1 MWGVAIAQSRLD
13 ELWDF
18 EDPDGSEKRFA
29 AAAAAA
35 TSGAERAELQTQVA
49 RALGLQGRG
58 AEADAMLAAIDD
70 PAPVVGV
77 RCALERGRLHSSA
90 GNTDAAVP
98 MLREA
103 ARLAAAA
110 GLVFLQVDAL
120 HMLVLAD
127 AEHAEVWTAEALAAL
142 DGVDDT
148 RTLRW
153 RVALHNNIGWTHFDA
168 GRFDDALSAFQRT
181 KHAAVHWGTPAQV
194 QMADEA
200 IVETR
205 ATIDPFGS

>member
-18 EDPDGSEKRFA
+18 DDPAGSEKRFA
-29 AAAAAA
+29 AAAAMA
-35 TSGAERAELQTQVA
+35 SGADRAELQTQVA

-70 PAPVVGV
+70 PVPVVGV
-77 RCALERGRLHSSA
+77 RRALERGRLHNSA

-103 ARLAAAA
+103 ARLAASA
-110 GLVFLQVDAL
+110 GLIFLQVDAL
-120 HMLVLAD
+120 HMLALAD
-127 AEHAEVWTAEALAAL
+127 AEHAEAWTAEALEAL
-142 DGVDDT
+142 DGVVET

-168 GRFDDALSAFQRT
+168 GRFDDALSAFERT
-181 KHAAVHWGTPAQV
+181 KYAAVHWGTSAQV

-205 ATIDPFGS
+205 ATIDPFGR